1 MQSGKKRNKALLG
14 FTLIELLVV
23 LTIVALLLTIA
34 TPQYFKGVDRAKES
48 TLKQDLHVVREAI
61 DKFYADKGLY
71 PDSLEALVEE
81 KYINKLP
88 IDPITES
95 NETWEI
101 VPPEPPLE
109 GEVYDLKSGAAGT
122 AKDGSYYNEW

>member
-109 GEVYDLKSGAAGT
+109 GEVYDLKSGATGT